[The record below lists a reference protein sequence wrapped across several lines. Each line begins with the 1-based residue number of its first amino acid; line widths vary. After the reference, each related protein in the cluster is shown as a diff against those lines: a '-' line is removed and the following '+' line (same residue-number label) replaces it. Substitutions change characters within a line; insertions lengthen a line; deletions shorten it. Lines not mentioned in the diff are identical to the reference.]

1 MMSQPES
8 FYPLIFGR
16 HSVRSFSAE
25 PVSDDAIRHI
35 LDAAVHA
42 PSAHNRQPWRFV
54 VVRQGELRSRL
65 ADDMAE
71 RFRSDLRADDL
82 AEAAIDLQ
90 VDRARKRLVE
100 APVAVIICMT
110 MEGMDVYPD
119 ERRQSAERT
128 MALQSAALAGGH
140 ILLAAEAEGLGACW
154 LCGPLFAPETVREGL
169 GLPDD
174 WEPQAL
180 ILIGHFRGT
189 PRITNRRPADEV
201 TQWR

>member
-1 MMSQPES
+1 MTFQPGS

-25 PVSDDAIRHI
+25 PVSDDAVRRI

-42 PSAHNRQPWRFV
+42 PSAHNRQPWRFII
-54 VVRQGELRSRL
+54 VRQGELRSRL
-65 ADDMAE
+65 AEDMAE
-71 RFRSDLRADDL
+71 RFRYDLRADDL

-154 LCGPLFAPETVREGL
+154 LCGPLFVPETVREGL
-169 GLPDD
+169 GLPDG

-180 ILIGHFRGT
+180 ILIGHIRGT
-189 PRITNRRPADEV
+189 PRLTNRRPADEV

>member
-1 MMSQPES
+1 MSFLTGS

-16 HSVRSFSAE
+16 HSVRLFSAQ
-25 PVSDDAIRHI
+25 PVADDVVRRI

-54 VVRQGELRSRL
+54 AVRQGDLRSRL

-90 VDRARKRLVE
+90 VNRARKRLAE
-100 APVAVIICMT
+100 APVAVIVCMT

-128 MALQSAALAGGH
+128 MAIQSAALAGGH

-154 LCGPLFAPETVREGL
+154 LCGPLFVPETVRGGL

-180 ILIGHFRGT
+180 ILIGHTEGT
-189 PRITNRRPADEV
+189 PRITNRRPVDEV